1 MNLNSLRMKVDQVD
15 AKIIRLLN
23 ERAKISLAIGKIK
36 LKENRTVYSPDRE
49 KEILSRL
56 NKLSRGPLHPAALEA
71 IYREVMSSSLSLEK
85 PLTIC
90 YMGPP
95 ATFSHQAAI
104 KKFGA
109 SVKYRAVDNISD
121 VFNEVEKQNCDYGVV
136 PIENSIEGVVTHT
149 LDMFVDSDLK
159 ICAQILLEV
168 SHNLLSNSARDKV
181 KKIYSNPQVF
191 GQCRIW
197 LESNLPKVEL
207 VEVSSTSK
215 AAQVAAGEKGAA
227 CIASLLAA
235 QVYGLK
241 VIERDIEDS
250 PHNLTRF
257 LVICQNDV
265 RPTGDD
271 KTSIMFSIKDRI
283 GALHDMLVP
292 FRRYKINLTKIESRP
307 SKKRAWDYYFFV
319 DLKGHRLDKKVKQA
333 LSELEEKCKYLKVL
347 GSYPDL

>member
-1 MNLNSLRMKVDQVD
+1 MNLKSLRSKVDRLD
-15 AKIIRLLN
+15 EKIIRLLN
-23 ERAKISLAIGKIK
+23 ERARISLLIGRVK
-36 LKENRTVYSPDRE
+36 LKEKRAVYSPDRE
-49 KEILSRL
+49 KEVLQRL
-56 NKLSRGPLHPAALEA
+56 NKLSRGPLFATALEA

-85 PLTIC
+85 PLTIG
-90 YMGPP
+90 YMGPQ
-95 ATFSHQAAI
+95 ATFSHQAAL

-136 PIENSIEGVVTHT
+136 PIENSTEGVVTHT
-149 LDMFVDSDLK
+149 LDMFMDSDLK

-168 SHNLLSNSARDKV
+168 SHHLLSNSPKAKIKR
-181 KKIYSNPQVF
+181 IYSNPQVF

-197 LESNLPKVEL
+197 LESNLPKAEL

-215 AAQVAAGEKGAA
+215 AAQIAAKEKGAA

-235 QVYGLK
+235 QVYKLK
-241 VIERDIEDS
+241 VMAKDIEDS

-257 LVICQNDV
+257 LVIAQNDV

-292 FRRYKINLTKIESRP
+292 FRKYRINLTKIESRP
-307 SKKRAWDYYFFV
+307 SKKKAWDYYFFV
-319 DLKGHRLDKKVKQA
+319 DLKGHRLDRKVKQA
-333 LSELEEKCKYLKVL
+333 LVELEEKCKYLKIL